1 MHFFVREFWDRG
13 TNYIKRYECQLTELR
28 RVYPGF
34 CSILWMDFTFC
45 QVGNG
50 LLLLVFLSSLLNV
63 FTIFQPQGFFLS
75 QLRELLLLLPAGEE
89 AVK

>member
-13 TNYIKRYECQLTELR
+13 TNYIKRYECQLTDCGG
-28 RVYPGF
+28 YTQ
-34 CSILWMDFTFC
+34 DFVQYSGWISTYC

-50 LLLLVFLSSLLNV
+50 LLPLVFLSSLLNV